1 MARETRLSQSGHE
14 LVDALR
20 RGEESAFAAL
30 LTEYYG
36 PMLRVALTYVP
47 SRALAEDVVQEAW
60 LGVLTGIHRF
70 EARSSLRTWIFRI
83 LTNVARTRG
92 WRERRSVPFSA
103 LGEKGDEAGAPSVD
117 PERFHPDDDARWP
130 HHWAVP
136 PRSWGAAPEEHLLSQ
151 ETQAVI
157 EQAVAALPAAQRE
170 VITLRDIQ
178 GLASAEVAQLLEITE
193 GHQRVLLHRAR
204 SKVRRALEEYLGE
217 PAR

>member
-1 MARETRLSQSGHE
+1 MARETRLSQSE
-14 LVDALR
+14 PEVVDALR
-20 RGEESAFAAL
+20 RGEEAAFAAL

-36 PMLRVALTYVP
+36 SMLRVASTYVP

-60 LGVLTGIHRF
+60 LGVLEGIHRF

-83 LTNVARTRG
+83 LTNVARTRT

-103 LGEKGDEAGAPSVD
+103 LGETGHEAGAPSVD
-117 PERFHPDDDARWP
+117 PERFHPDDHERWP

-136 PRSWGAAPEEHLLSQ
+136 PRSWGASPEEHVLSQ

-157 EQAVAALPAAQRE
+157 KQAVAALPAAQRR

-178 GLASAEVAQLLEITE
+178 GFASAEVAQLLEITE

-204 SKVRRALEEYLGE
+204 SKVRRVLEE
-217 PAR
+217 